1 MFLCANLIETSLSFI
16 YHAFYFLLLHPKSQI
31 HLFIDATTSKEDMDE
46 KFHHMYAGKDISVGE
61 ELTENYCDYELP
73 KILRELIRDSDEGVP
88 TYFNFPS

>member
-1 MFLCANLIETSLSFI
+1 
-16 YHAFYFLLLHPKSQI
+16 
-31 HLFIDATTSKEDMDE
+31 MDE